1 MKTSDWRGLYRDDW
15 RGEITPDAFTHPA
28 KYARGLIRRIYEHAQ
43 SEGWVR
49 PGDGVVDPFG
59 GVALGG
65 LDAMRLGL
73 HWTGVELEPRFAELG
88 NANIALWN
96 SRYQGRF
103 AKWGTARL
111 LNGDSRNLGEIL
123 TGWQT
128 LAVSSPPYA
137 SSDQDY
143 AAGWAHFHSNGREP
157 KQTLDRQR
165 EAHYGRTPG
174 QLAAMPAG
182 KFDLAVSSPP
192 YADGSRQEGNDRHP
206 ERMEGTAHTP
216 ARYDLAVS
224 SPPFSPAGSQMVA
237 GHQGDRAQYAA
248 NGGKPEQD
256 FSTGNLADLPM
267 RAFDLAVSS
276 PPWDE
281 GAPPI
286 APERVRTSHSPKDHG
301 SAGPAYQAMP
311 VMADFWTA
319 ARAIVEQTYS
329 VLTPG
334 AHACWV
340 VKDFV
345 RDGQRVEFSDQWRQL
360 CEAVGFTT
368 LHLHRAW
375 VVEHHGTQKGL
386 DGPDK
391 EHRVERKSFFRRLA
405 EKKGSPRIDWE
416 TVYCMEKSA

>member
-1 MKTSDWRGLYRDDW
+1 MKTSDWRGLYRDGW

-43 SEGWVR
+43 SEGWAR

-73 HWTGVELEPRFAELG
+73 HWTGVELEPRFADLG

-143 AAGWAHFHSNGREP
+143 KGGWARFHAGHEPLWRE
-157 KQTLDRQR
+157 DSQR
-165 EAHYGRTPG
+165 EAHYGSTPG
-174 QLAAMPAG
+174 QLAAMSEG
-182 KFDLAVSSPP
+182 KF
-192 YADGSRQEGNDRHP
+192 E
-206 ERMEGTAHTP
+206 
-216 ARYDLAVS
+216 LAVS
-224 SPPFSPAGSQMVA
+224 SPPFGEV
-237 GHQGDRAQYAA
+237 QGFHDKTFSDQWGPKQSRTTEPMGY
-248 NGGKPEQD
+248 GDKP
-256 FSTGNLADLPM
+256 GNLGNMQARD
-267 RAFDLAVSS
+267 FELAVSS

-311 VMADFWTA
+311 VMDDFWTA
-319 ARAIVEQTYS
+319 ARVIVAQTYA
-329 VLTPG
+329 VLAPG

-368 LHLHRAW
+368 LHCHRAW

>member
-1 MKTSDWRGLYRDDW
+1 MKTSDWRGLYRDGW

-43 SEGWVR
+43 SEGWAR

-73 HWTGVELEPRFAELG
+73 HWTGVELEPRFADLG

-111 LNGDSRNLGEIL
+111 LNGDSRNLSEIL

-128 LAVSSPPYA
+128 LAV
-137 SSDQDY
+137 
-143 AAGWAHFHSNGREP
+143 G
-157 KQTLDRQR
+157 
-165 EAHYGRTPG
+165 
-174 QLAAMPAG
+174 
-182 KFDLAVSSPP
+182 
-192 YADGSRQEGNDRHP
+192 
-206 ERMEGTAHTP
+206 
-216 ARYDLAVS
+216 
-224 SPPFSPAGSQMVA
+224 SPPFGDDEGLASAARPNKLNSERTYGSGGQSYLRAGY
-237 GHQGDRAQYAA
+237 GDTEGQL
-248 NGGKPEQD
+248 GG
-256 FSTGNLADLPM
+256 LPM

-276 PPWDE
+276 PPYMADDKHDHTHDQRDDRR
-281 GAPPI
+281 GKRQGRGSFRGQYGKTDGQI
-286 APERVRTSHSPKDHG
+286 A
-301 SAGPAYQAMP
+301 AMP
-311 VMADFWTA
+311 AGSFELAVSSPPYEHRSYEGMSASFAEWREMQGRDNSKPGAQGVVNGYGQAAGQLAGADDFWTA
-319 ARAIVEQTYS
+319 ARLIVEQTYA
-329 VLTPG
+329 VLAPG

-368 LHLHRAW
+368 LHCHRAW
-375 VVEHHGTQKGL
+375 VVEHHGTQKAL